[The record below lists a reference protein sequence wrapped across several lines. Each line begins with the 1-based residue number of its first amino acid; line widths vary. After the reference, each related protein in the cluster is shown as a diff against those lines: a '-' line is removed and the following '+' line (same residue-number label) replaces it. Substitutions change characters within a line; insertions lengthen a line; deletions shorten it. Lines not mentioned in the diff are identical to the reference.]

1 MSNQL
6 RKTTL
11 THKNVML
18 EEEKVRK
25 LVKHLN
31 ASSES
36 EAIRAEIDDRL
47 FADEVMKHVLQLR
60 RRGTVQDA
68 YKHEFSQKE
77 GLPPPPQLRYTAA
90 LGF

>member
-6 RKTTL
+6 RKATL
-11 THKNVML
+11 TPKNVML
-18 EEEKVRK
+18 EEEKVRQ
-25 LVKHLN
+25 LVKQLD

-36 EAIRAEIDDRL
+36 QAIRTVIDDRL

-68 YKHEFSQKE
+68 YKRATRK
-77 GLPPPPQLRYTAA
+77 
-90 LGF
+90 

>member
-68 YKHEFSQKE
+68 YK
-77 GLPPPPQLRYTAA
+77 AA
-90 LGF
+90 TRK